1 MGNALRRAGAK
12 KEDEKKMNQMGIR
25 ARKRR
30 QEIGLTQKDIAE
42 AVGVERPYITQF
54 EAGYKIPSVCVLTQI
69 AEKLGVT
76 LDYLVNGGDK
86 KTKQKKEQTK

>member
-1 MGNALRRAGAK
+1 
-12 KEDEKKMNQMGIR
+12 MNQMGIR

-42 AVGVERPYITQF
+42 AVGVERPYITAF
-54 EAGYKIPSVCVLTQI
+54 EAGYKTPSVYVLTQI

-86 KTKQKKEQTK
+86 KTKQIKEQTK

>member
-1 MGNALRRAGAK
+1 
-12 KEDEKKMNQMGIR
+12 MNQMGIR

-54 EAGYKIPSVCVLTQI
+54 EGGYKIPSVCVLTQI

-76 LDYLVNGGDK
+76 LDYLVNGGE
-86 KTKQKKEQTK
+86 KTKQKRSKQNERTDSF

>member
-1 MGNALRRAGAK
+1 
-12 KEDEKKMNQMGIR
+12 MNQMGIR

-69 AEKLGVT
+69 AEQLGVT
-76 LDYLVNGGDK
+76 LDYLVNGDK
-86 KTKQKKEQTK
+86 KTKQKKEDKK

>member
-1 MGNALRRAGAK
+1 
-12 KEDEKKMNQMGIR
+12 MNQMGIR

-42 AVGVERPYITQF
+42 AVGVSRPFITSF
-54 EAGYKIPSVCVLTQI
+54 EAGCKIPSVSVLTQI

-76 LDYLVNGGDK
+76 LDYLVKGGNK
-86 KTKQKKEQTK
+86 KRNK

>member
-1 MGNALRRAGAK
+1 
-12 KEDEKKMNQMGIR
+12 MNQMGIR

-42 AVGVERPYITQF
+42 ASGVSRPFISEF
-54 EAGYKIPSVCVLTQI
+54 ESGGRIPSVSVLNQI

-86 KTKQKKEQTK
+86 KTKQIKEQTK

>member
-1 MGNALRRAGAK
+1 
-12 KEDEKKMNQMGIR
+12 MNQMGIR

-42 AVGVERPYITQF
+42 AVGVERPFITAF
-54 EAGYKIPSVCVLTQI
+54 ETGYKTPSVYVLAQI

-86 KTKQKKEQTK
+86 KTK

>member
-1 MGNALRRAGAK
+1 
-12 KEDEKKMNQMGIR
+12 MNQMGIR

-42 AVGVERPYITQF
+42 ASGVSRPFISEF
-54 EAGYKIPSVCVLTQI
+54 EAGGRIPSVSVLNHI

-86 KTKQKKEQTK
+86 KTKQIKEQTK